1 MKAAG
6 TASTGDAFDTLAA
19 SLQLRNSGMPMEH
32 AEATVSVVANALEG
46 QVTKKFMVVEMDR
59 RFGEVDKRF
68 GEVDRRFG
76 GVDQRFCEVD
86 RQLTEVQASISVLR
100 ADINAKIFGM
110 GFTIILSQVAVA
122 GTLFAAISAFG

>member
-46 QVTKKFMVVEMDR
+46 QVTKKFMVVEMVR
-59 RFGEVDKRF
+59 RFG
-68 GEVDRRFG
+68 
-76 GVDQRFCEVD
+76 EVD
-86 RQLTEVQASISVLR
+86 RQLTEVRASISVLR

-110 GFTIILSQVAVA
+110 GFTIILSQVAIA
-122 GTLFAAISAFG
+122 GTLFAAISTIG

>member
-59 RFGEVDKRF
+59 RFGEVD
-68 GEVDRRFG
+68 RRFG
-76 GVDQRFCEVD
+76 GVDQRFCKVD
-86 RQLTEVQASISVLR
+86 RQLTEVRAGISVLR

-122 GTLFAAISAFG
+122 GALFAAISAFG